1 MTGTRF
7 TLVGVLAVALATTSV
22 GQEGGFNPP
31 LNAEPVIPYEPR
43 VYLGDVFVF
52 ELLRPGAIP
61 WTPPDLS
68 YLMAGGFESFCARVI
83 SRPAGPILPAQQL
96 HEQFLVIRE
105 PFRPAAEESSAKNI
119 LLGSGMKR

>member
-31 LNAEPVIPYEPR
+31 LNADPVIPYEPR

-52 ELLRPGAIP
+52 ELRPRVIP
-61 WTPPDLS
+61 WTLPDLS

-83 SRPAGPILPAQQL
+83 PRPAGPIPPAQQL
-96 HEQFLVIRE
+96 HEQFLVIRK